1 MRRGLRLEQDMS
13 PGRRPLPGQ
22 PQQEEGGTWMGVA
35 RMLCVLLFDNF
46 DVVGAGVPAV
56 LSLDTLFCVG
66 LTVSE
71 ASSNGSCAA
80 SASPGAPGCD
90 LASVSRC
97 LTSLDFLQGMH
108 CVNTRA

>member
-1 MRRGLRLEQDMS
+1 MS
-13 PGRRPLPGQ
+13 PGRRPLPG
-22 PQQEEGGTWMGVA
+22 PQQEEGGTWTGVA

-56 LSLDTLFCVG
+56 LSLDTRFCVG
-66 LTVSE
+66 LIVSE
-71 ASSNGSCAA
+71 ASSDGSCAA

-108 CVNTRA
+108 